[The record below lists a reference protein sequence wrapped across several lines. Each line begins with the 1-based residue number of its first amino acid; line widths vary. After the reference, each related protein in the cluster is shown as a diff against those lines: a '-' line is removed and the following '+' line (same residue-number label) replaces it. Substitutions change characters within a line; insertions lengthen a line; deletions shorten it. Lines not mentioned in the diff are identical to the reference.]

1 MLKINYDK
9 ETEINSKKLKIQ
21 IQILAMDNKITS
33 KRRETIFLTQVFKPC
48 IFFLF
53 WKEGKTSEEAYLL

>member
-1 MLKINYDK
+1 MMKISYDK

-53 WKEGKTSEEAYLL
+53 